1 MFFSRRK
8 AIALFGISAASI
20 AAATTP
26 NPSAAQAST
35 GELDSPL
42 RRVHNTF
49 LAMARWCSGNRV
61 CAPGPAPNSL
71 HRRSSRAWAELV
83 RPDRVSRN
91 PTYLG
96 GVLDKDAVCNGVIFP
111 VTSEEFATYNERE
124 VGYQPTKSHPS
135 RITML
140 DGSHSAPAD
149 HQGEGAPF
157 AQGNLRQTN
166 PSLLSCPARPL
177 GPLGRGHPEDL

>member
-1 MFFSRRK
+1 
-8 AIALFGISAASI
+8 
-20 AAATTP
+20 
-26 NPSAAQAST
+26 
-35 GELDSPL
+35 
-42 RRVHNTF
+42 
-49 LAMARWCSGNRV
+49 
-61 CAPGPAPNSL
+61 
-71 HRRSSRAWAELV
+71 
-83 RPDRVSRN
+83 
-91 PTYLG
+91 
-96 GVLDKDAVCNGVIFP
+96 VCNGVIFP
-111 VTSEEFATYNERE
+111 VTSEEFTTYNERE

-177 GPLGRGHPEDL
+177 DLSDEDIQKICEYASSDSEVACDTDGKDLVFGSKN